1 MTVTANAV
9 ITAFMAIAAIMTITT
24 NLFITA
30 TIEITTNKEKLKDVA
45 GITVLKWVLQY
56 YSHCCH

>member
-1 MTVTANAV
+1 MTGTASAV
-9 ITAFMAIAAIMTITT
+9 FTAIMAIAAIMTITT

-30 TIEITTNKEKLKDVA
+30 TIKITTNKEKLKDVA

>member
-1 MTVTANAV
+1 MTITVNAV
-9 ITAFMAIAAIMTITT
+9 ITAIMAIKAIMTITT
-24 NLFITA
+24 NLFKTA
-30 TIEITTNKEKLKDVA
+30 TIKIRTNKEKLKDVA